1 MAVPEYEKG
10 KVIVP
15 AVQAFTSNG
24 NQVTKVDVP
33 MVDGTD
39 ISDYTSIKKSVD
51 YFFDIPDGCP
61 KFIANVDE
69 TGYGLLQISTDR
81 LRSRKLF
88 SWGNQEASDHWQE
101 YLTDKAG
108 RYLEVQAGLAKTQ
121 YGCIPMAPHTAWEWM
136 EQYGSVNISEGVLEK
151 EYKERTA
158 LVTGRILESGLH
170 EKLKE
175 KLETSKEMSKK
186 EAQSVYRG
194 SVYGALAEHGEG
206 TKHLKFFG
214 KSTGQTQSEISKE
227 EESLK
232 NWKYFFETGIL
243 HCPQPLETPDAFLID
258 ETNVDFLKVH
268 MEENAQNWY
277 AHYQL
282 GLGYYRR
289 EDYEKAEKAFVTS
302 LKLKESAWA
311 FHGLSCVKLMQND
324 KDQAGAYIL
333 QGMAFKRKEL
343 SYLKEGFRILLLAE
357 KYEELSRFYRKLDK
371 EEQEDGRLKLG
382 YVQALHGLKQDKK
395 ALDLLESKGGLI
407 PDDIREGEDSLGEIW
422 QELYQSVYKKEG
434 KLPYKFN
441 FHAN

>member
-1 MAVPEYEKG
+1 
-10 KVIVP
+10 
-15 AVQAFTSNG
+15 
-24 NQVTKVDVP
+24 

-175 KLETSKEMSKK
+175 KLEISREMSRK

-214 KSTGQTQSEISKE
+214 ESTGQTQSEISKE

-243 HCPQPLETPDAFLID
+243 HCPQPLETLDAFLID

-282 GLGYYRR
+282 GLGY
-289 EDYEKAEKAFVTS
+289 
-302 LKLKESAWA
+302 
-311 FHGLSCVKLMQND
+311 
-324 KDQAGAYIL
+324 
-333 QGMAFKRKEL
+333 
-343 SYLKEGFRILLLAE
+343 
-357 KYEELSRFYRKLDK
+357 
-371 EEQEDGRLKLG
+371 
-382 YVQALHGLKQDKK
+382 
-395 ALDLLESKGGLI
+395 
-407 PDDIREGEDSLGEIW
+407 
-422 QELYQSVYKKEG
+422 
-434 KLPYKFN
+434 
-441 FHAN
+441 